1 MLNAKT
7 LEQTMSNIST
17 EEINKQ
23 EIFKDIDANKL
34 FPYLVNCEIRELTKN
49 DLLIR
54 AGEVNE
60 CLFLVLSG
68 SCRVQLHLDQ
78 KKSVAKLNPGQCI
91 GEITFMDHQP
101 TTAFVVADT
110 NTRILVIDESLLWKL
125 THAFHPIACN
135 LLEMI
140 AHRLRHSHSVIN
152 QIKDMVKQ
160 HEHDATVDPLTSLYN
175 RRWLDKSLSKIMQRC
190 DSNSKPLS
198 VAMMDLDHFKAF
210 NDKHGHLAGD
220 TALSI
225 VSKII
230 REHLRPED
238 MVTRFGGEEF
248 FAILPGIDKEAARI
262 IADRLCKAVENTDII
277 QQTNSILT
285 PVTVSIGIAEMLDKD
300 DVNALIHNADKALYK
315 AKESGR
321 NRVSH

>member
-1 MLNAKT
+1 MFNANRI
-7 LEQTMSNIST
+7 EQTMTVSYK
-17 EEINKQ
+17 EIATQ
-23 EIFKDIDANKL
+23 EVFKDIEAQLL
-34 FPYLVNCEIRELTKN
+34 FPYLADCEIRMLNKN

-60 CLFLVLSG
+60 CLFLILEG
-68 SCRVQLHLDQ
+68 SCRVQLRLDQ
-78 KKSVAKLNPGQCI
+78 EHSVAKLNAGQCI
-91 GEITFMDHQP
+91 GEIAFIDHQP
-101 TTAFVVADT
+101 ATAFVVADSD
-110 NTRILVIDESLLWKL
+110 TRILVIDEKLLWKL
-125 THAFHPIACN
+125 SRVFHPLACN

-140 AHRLRHSHSVIN
+140 AHRLRHSNSVIN

-175 RRWLDKSLSKIMQRC
+175 RRWLDKSLSRIMQRC
-190 DSNSKPLS
+190 YANSRPLC

-220 TALSI
+220 TALST
-225 VSKII
+225 VSKVI

-248 FAILPGIDKEAARI
+248 FAILPGMDKEAAKI
-262 IADRLCKAVENTDII
+262 IANRLCEAVASTEIM
-277 QQTNSILT
+277 QQTNSLLT
-285 PVTVSIGIAEMLDKD
+285 PITVSIGIAEMLNKD
-300 DVNALIHNADKALYK
+300 DVETLIYNADKALYK
-315 AKESGR
+315 AKELGR